1 MAASVSELLRE
12 IAELEE
18 PLEELRSLKTAVY
31 SLPLTALRDL
41 AVGLRFGV
49 LFALIDNSDDR
60 EQIDTS
66 VAILDRL
73 LQALDPVYLAQ
84 NFRVELQK
92 GLQHSDDN
100 VKILA
105 MSQIGRIVEN
115 TDAVP
120 IILSSPELLKEM
132 IHSIGGKKIS
142 VAKEAIKSLS
152 RVSQSKAGLDALFM
166 TNMLQDLK
174 DVMATNDVVRY
185 RIYELVVEISSVS
198 PVSLD
203 YCGNSGLI
211 TQLLSELTG
220 DDVLIRAT
228 AIEMVTGLAQSQ
240 HGRQYL
246 AQQGIIDRIS
256 NMIIGAESDPFS
268 GFYLPNLVKF
278 FGNLAMV
285 DSPQQICER
294 YPAFIEKVFEMIEGQ
309 EPTMIGVGLDT
320 IGVLGSC
327 VEGKQVLHKTGRNFQ
342 EVLRRLG
349 SISCNAS
356 TDLRVRC
363 LDTIASLLS
372 LPDREKRRVQERENG
387 VTGQLQNDQQTEDLL
402 AMTETWFHT
411 LHSHPM
417 ETFCN
422 MSSQPF
428 PEIHIGALKIFTA
441 IASQPWGQRLMIS
454 TPGFVE
460 YIVDRSAEPDKPS
473 KDAKFELVKTL
484 VDSKTTAEIFGNQH
498 YLQLRAYLREG
509 PYFVKA
515 IATVAVDGE

>member
-18 PLEELRSLKTAVY
+18 PLEELRSLKTVVY

-49 LFALIDNSDDR
+49 LFALLDNNDDR

-73 LQALDPVYLAQ
+73 LQALDPVYLAE
-84 NFRVELQK
+84 NFKVELQK

-115 TDAVP
+115 ANAMP
-120 IILSSPELLKEM
+120 LILGSPELLKEM
-132 IHSIGGKKIS
+132 IRSIGGKKIS

-152 RVSQSKAGLDALFM
+152 KVSQSKAGLDALFM
-166 TNMLQDLK
+166 TSMLQDLK
-174 DVMATNDVVRY
+174 DVMAINDVVRY

-203 YCGNSGLI
+203 YCANSGLI
-211 TQLLSELTG
+211 SQLLAELIG

-246 AQQGIIDRIS
+246 AQQGTIDRIS

-285 DSPQQICER
+285 DSPQQVCER

-320 IGVLGSC
+320 IGILGSC
-327 VEGKQVLHKTGRNFQ
+327 VEGKQVLHKTGSKFQ

-372 LPDREKRRVQERENG
+372 LS
-387 VTGQLQNDQQTEDLL
+387 NDQQTEDLL
-402 AMTETWFHT
+402 GMTESWFHT

-422 MSSQPF
+422 MNSQPF
-428 PEIHIGALKIFTA
+428 PEIHISSLKIFTA

-460 YIVDRSAEPDKPS
+460 YIVDRSAEPDKSS

-484 VDSKTTAEIFGNQH
+484 VDSKTTAEIFGNQY

-515 IATVAVDGE
+515 VATVAVDGE

>member
-1 MAASVSELLRE
+1 MAASVTELLRE

-31 SLPLTALRDL
+31 SVPLNTLSEL
-41 AVGLRFGV
+41 ATGLRFGV
-49 LFALIDNSDDR
+49 LFSLLNSDDR
-60 EQIDTS
+60 EQIDVC
-66 VAILDRL
+66 VAILERL
-73 LQALDPVYLAQ
+73 LQTLEPVYLAQ
-84 NFRVELQK
+84 NFKVELQK
-92 GLQHSDDN
+92 GLQHSDDS

-105 MSQIGRIVEN
+105 VSQIGRIVEN
-115 TDAVP
+115 ADAVTAV
-120 IILSSPELLKEM
+120 LGSPELLREM
-132 IHSIGGKKIS
+132 INSIGGERIS

-152 RVSQSKAGLDALFM
+152 KVAQSKAGLDALFM
-166 TNMLQDLK
+166 TSMLQDLK
-174 DVMATNDVVRY
+174 DVMGTNDVVRY
-185 RIYELVVEISSVS
+185 RVYELVVEISSVS
-198 PVSLD
+198 PVSLG
-203 YCGNSGLI
+203 YCANSGFI
-211 TQLLSELTG
+211 SQLLGELAG

-228 AIEMVTGLAQSQ
+228 AIEMITALAQSQ

-246 AQQGIIDRIS
+246 AQQGTIDRIS
-256 NMIIGAESDPFS
+256 NMIIGADSDPFS

-320 IGVLGSC
+320 LGLLGTC
-327 VEGKQVLHKTGRNFQ
+327 IEGKQVLHKTGSTFQ
-342 EVLRRLG
+342 EVLRKLG
-349 SISCNAS
+349 LISCNSS
-356 TDLRVRC
+356 TDTRVRC

-372 LPDREKRRVQERENG
+372 LP
-387 VTGQLQNDQQTEDLL
+387 TDQQTEDLL
-402 AMTETWFHT
+402 GMTESWFQA

-417 ETFCN
+417 ETFGS

-428 PEIHIGALKIFTA
+428 PEIHIGALKVFTA

-460 YIVDRSAEPDKPS
+460 YIVDRSTAPDKTS
-473 KDAKFELVKTL
+473 KDAKYELVKTL
-484 VDSKTTAEIFGNQH
+484 VASKTVAEIFGNQH

-515 IATVAVDGE
+515 VATVAVEGGE

>member
-18 PLEELRSLKTAVY
+18 PLEELRSLKTVVY

-49 LFALIDNSDDR
+49 LFALLDNNDDR

-73 LQALDPVYLAQ
+73 LQALDPVYLAE
-84 NFRVELQK
+84 NFKVELQK

-115 TDAVP
+115 ANAMP
-120 IILSSPELLKEM
+120 LILGSPELLKEM
-132 IHSIGGKKIS
+132 IRSIGGKKIS

-152 RVSQSKAGLDALFM
+152 KVSQSKAGLDALFM
-166 TNMLQDLK
+166 TSMLQDLK
-174 DVMATNDVVRY
+174 DVMAINDVVRY

-203 YCGNSGLI
+203 YCANSGLI
-211 TQLLSELTG
+211 SQLLAELIG

-246 AQQGIIDRIS
+246 AQQGTIDRIS

-268 GFYLPNLVKF
+268 GFYLPSSK
-278 FGNLAMV
+278 
-285 DSPQQICER
+285 
-294 YPAFIEKVFEMIEGQ
+294 
-309 EPTMIGVGLDT
+309 
-320 IGVLGSC
+320 
-327 VEGKQVLHKTGRNFQ
+327 FQ

-372 LPDREKRRVQERENG
+372 LSDREKRRMQERENG
-387 VTGQLQNDQQTEDLL
+387 VTGQMQNDQQTEDLL
-402 AMTETWFHT
+402 GMTESWFHT

-422 MSSQPF
+422 MNSQPF
-428 PEIHIGALKIFTA
+428 PEIHISSLKIFTA

-460 YIVDRSAEPDKPS
+460 YIVDRSAEPDKSS

-484 VDSKTTAEIFGNQH
+484 VDSKTTAEIFGNQY

-515 IATVAVDGE
+515 VATVAVDGE

>member
-18 PLEELRSLKTAVY
+18 PLEELRSLKTVVY

-49 LFALIDNSDDR
+49 LFALLDSNDDR

-73 LQALDPVYLAQ
+73 LQALDPVYLAE

-105 MSQIGRIVEN
+105 MSQIGRIVE
-115 TDAVP
+115 DANAMP
-120 IILSSPELLKEM
+120 LILGSPELLKEM

-152 RVSQSKAGLDALFM
+152 KVSQSKAGLDALFM
-166 TNMLQDLK
+166 TSMLQDLK
-174 DVMATNDVVRY
+174 DVMAINDVVRY

-198 PVSLD
+198 PASLD
-203 YCGNSGLI
+203 YCANSGLI
-211 TQLLSELTG
+211 SQLLTELIG

-246 AQQGIIDRIS
+246 AQQGTIDRIS

-285 DSPQQICER
+285 DSPQQVCER

-320 IGVLGSC
+320 IGILGSC
-327 VEGKQVLHKTGRNFQ
+327 IEGKQVLHKTGSKFQ
-342 EVLRRLG
+342 EILRRLG

-372 LPDREKRRVQERENG
+372 LS
-387 VTGQLQNDQQTEDLL
+387 NDQQTEDLL
-402 AMTETWFHT
+402 GMTESWFHA

-422 MSSQPF
+422 MNSQPF
-428 PEIHIGALKIFTA
+428 PEIHISTLKIFTA

-484 VDSKTTAEIFGNQH
+484 VDSKTTAEIFGNQY

-515 IATVAVDGE
+515 VATVAVDGE

>member
-31 SLPLTALRDL
+31 SVPLSTLRDL
-41 AVGLRFGV
+41 AAGLRFGV
-49 LFALIDNSDDR
+49 LFSLLNSDDR
-60 EQIDTS
+60 EQIDTC
-66 VAILDRL
+66 VVILDRL

-84 NFRVELQK
+84 NFKVELQK
-92 GLQHSDDN
+92 GLQHSDDS

-105 MSQIGRIVEN
+105 VSQIGRIVEN
-115 TDAVP
+115 AEAIP
-120 IILSSPELLKEM
+120 EILGSPELLKEM

-152 RVSQSKAGLDALFM
+152 KVAQSKAGLDALFM
-166 TNMLQDLK
+166 TSMLQDLK
-174 DVMATNDVVRY
+174 DVMGTNDVVRY
-185 RIYELVVEISSVS
+185 RVYELVVEISSVS
-198 PVSLD
+198 SVSLG
-203 YCGNSGLI
+203 YCANSGFI
-211 TQLLSELTG
+211 SQLLTELAG

-228 AIEMVTGLAQSQ
+228 AIEMVTALAQSQ

-256 NMIIGAESDPFS
+256 NMIIGADSDPFS

-278 FGNLAMV
+278 FGNLAMI

-320 IGVLGSC
+320 IGILGSC
-327 VEGKQVLHKTGRNFQ
+327 IEGKQVLHKMGNAFQ

-356 TDLRVRC
+356 TDIRVRC

-372 LPDREKRRVQERENG
+372 LS
-387 VTGQLQNDQQTEDLL
+387 NDQQSEDLL
-402 AMTETWFHT
+402 RMTESWFQT

-417 ETFCN
+417 EAFCSMN
-422 MSSQPF
+422 SQPF
-428 PEIHIGALKIFTA
+428 PEVHIGALKVFTA

-484 VDSKTTAEIFGNQH
+484 VDSKTIAEIFGNQY
-498 YLQLRAYLREG
+498 YLRLRAYLREG

-515 IATVAVDGE
+515 VATVAVDGE

>member
-18 PLEELRSLKTAVY
+18 PLEELRSLKTVVY

-49 LFALIDNSDDR
+49 LFALLDNNDDR

-73 LQALDPVYLAQ
+73 LQALDPVYLAE
-84 NFRVELQK
+84 NFKVELQK

-115 TDAVP
+115 ANAMP
-120 IILSSPELLKEM
+120 LILGSPELLKEM
-132 IHSIGGKKIS
+132 IRSIGGKKIS

-152 RVSQSKAGLDALFM
+152 KVSQSKAGLDALFM
-166 TNMLQDLK
+166 TSMLQDLK
-174 DVMATNDVVRY
+174 DVMAINDVVRY

-203 YCGNSGLI
+203 YCANSGLI
-211 TQLLSELTG
+211 SQLLAELIG

-246 AQQGIIDRIS
+246 AQQGTIDRIS

-268 GFYLPNLVKF
+268 GFYLPSSK
-278 FGNLAMV
+278 
-285 DSPQQICER
+285 
-294 YPAFIEKVFEMIEGQ
+294 
-309 EPTMIGVGLDT
+309 
-320 IGVLGSC
+320 
-327 VEGKQVLHKTGRNFQ
+327 FQ

-372 LPDREKRRVQERENG
+372 LS
-387 VTGQLQNDQQTEDLL
+387 NDQQTEDLL
-402 AMTETWFHT
+402 GMTESWFHT

-422 MSSQPF
+422 MNSQPF
-428 PEIHIGALKIFTA
+428 PEIHISSLKIFTA

-460 YIVDRSAEPDKPS
+460 YIVDRSAEPDKSS

-484 VDSKTTAEIFGNQH
+484 VDSKTTAEIFGNQY

-515 IATVAVDGE
+515 VATVAVDGE

>member
-1 MAASVSELLRE
+1 MAAGVSELLRE

-18 PLEELRSLKTAVY
+18 PLEELRSLKTAVH
-31 SLPLTALRDL
+31 SLPLSILREL
-41 AVGLRFGV
+41 ATGLRFGV
-49 LFALIDNSDDR
+49 LFGLLSSDDR
-60 EQIDTS
+60 EQIDTC

-73 LQALDPVYLAQ
+73 LQALDPVYMAQ
-84 NFRVELQK
+84 NFKLELQK

-105 MSQIGRIVEN
+105 MSQIGRIVESA
-115 TDAVP
+115 DAVP
-120 IILSSPELLKEM
+120 LIIGSPELLREM

-142 VAKEAIKSLS
+142 VAKEAIQSLS
-152 RVSQSKAGLDALFM
+152 RVAQSKAGLDALFM
-166 TNMLQDLK
+166 TSMLQDLK
-174 DVMATNDVVRY
+174 DVMGTNDVVRY
-185 RIYELVVEISSVS
+185 RVYELVVVISSVS
-198 PVSLD
+198 PVSLG
-203 YCGNSGLI
+203 YCANSGFI
-211 TQLLSELTG
+211 AQLLTELAG
-220 DDVLIRAT
+220 DDVLLRAT
-228 AIEMVTGLAQSQ
+228 AIEMVTGLAQSP

-246 AQQGIIDRIS
+246 AQQGTIDRIS
-256 NMIIGAESDPFS
+256 NMIVGADSDPFS

-294 YPAFIEKVFEMIEGQ
+294 YPAFIEKVFEMIGGQ

-320 IGVLGSC
+320 IGILGSC
-327 VEGKQVLHKTGRNFQ
+327 IEGMQVLNKTGSRFH
-342 EVLRRLG
+342 EVLKRLG
-349 SISCNAS
+349 NISCNAAS
-356 TDLRVRC
+356 DIRVRC

-372 LPDREKRRVQERENG
+372 LP
-387 VTGQLQNDQQTEDLL
+387 NDQQTEDLL
-402 AMTETWFHT
+402 GLTESWFQT

-428 PEIHIGALKIFTA
+428 PEIHIGAIKIFTA

-460 YIVDRSAEPDKPS
+460 YIIDRSAEPDKPS

-484 VDSKTTAEIFGNQH
+484 VDSKTLAEIFGNQY
-498 YLQLRAYLREG
+498 YLQLRTYLREG

>member
-1 MAASVSELLRE
+1 MAAGVSELLRE

-18 PLEELRSLKTAVY
+18 PLEELRSLKTAVH
-31 SLPLTALRDL
+31 SLPLSILREL
-41 AVGLRFGV
+41 ATGLRFGV
-49 LFALIDNSDDR
+49 LFGLLSSDDR
-60 EQIDTS
+60 EQIDTC

-73 LQALDPVYLAQ
+73 LQALDPVYMAQ
-84 NFRVELQK
+84 NFKLELQK

-105 MSQIGRIVEN
+105 MSQIGRIVESA
-115 TDAVP
+115 DAVP
-120 IILSSPELLKEM
+120 LIIGSPELLREM

-142 VAKEAIKSLS
+142 VAKE
-152 RVSQSKAGLDALFM
+152 
-166 TNMLQDLK
+166 
-174 DVMATNDVVRY
+174 
-185 RIYELVVEISSVS
+185 S
-198 PVSLD
+198 P
-203 YCGNSGLI
+203 
-211 TQLLSELTG
+211 
-220 DDVLIRAT
+220 
-228 AIEMVTGLAQSQ
+228 

-246 AQQGIIDRIS
+246 AQQGTIDRIS
-256 NMIIGAESDPFS
+256 NMIVGADSDPFS

-294 YPAFIEKVFEMIEGQ
+294 YPAFIEKVFEMIGGQ

-320 IGVLGSC
+320 IGILGSC
-327 VEGKQVLHKTGRNFQ
+327 IEGMQVLNKTGSRFH
-342 EVLRRLG
+342 EVLKRLG
-349 SISCNAS
+349 NISCNAAS
-356 TDLRVRC
+356 DIRVRC

-372 LPDREKRRVQERENG
+372 LP
-387 VTGQLQNDQQTEDLL
+387 NDQQTEDLL
-402 AMTETWFHT
+402 GLTESWFQT

-428 PEIHIGALKIFTA
+428 PEIHIGAIKIFTA

-460 YIVDRSAEPDKPS
+460 YIIDRSAEPDKPS

-484 VDSKTTAEIFGNQH
+484 VDSKTLAEIFGNQY
-498 YLQLRAYLREG
+498 YLQLRTYLREG